1 MWLLSIAVNP
11 LIANLAMERTQ
22 RESYQK
28 ASQSNTECGESHLL
42 LSIKLNTFMIHI
54 KIKTLK
60 YFFLIVLCAA
70 FVNTITAQSNAKP
83 GTHSKIYIV
92 RHAEKLGGDDPL
104 LTDEGNKRV
113 GDLMRVLKNKKISR
127 IYVTEFKRTQNT
139 GDSLRIQLGIDTVQ
153 INADTSCASLFAAIT
168 QHKDWNKSILIIT
181 HSNIIQKVI
190 YKLGIT
196 DFSQENIPAAEFDN
210 LYTVSIKKNK
220 PVLQHIKYGK
230 ASGSSATMKH

>member
-1 MWLLSIAVNP
+1 
-11 LIANLAMERTQ
+11 
-22 RESYQK
+22 
-28 ASQSNTECGESHLL
+28 
-42 LSIKLNTFMIHI
+42 MIHI

-83 GTHSKIYIV
+83 GKHSKIYIV
-92 RHAEKLGGDDPL
+92 RHAEKLDGDDPL
-104 LTDEGNKRV
+104 LTAEGNKRA

-196 DFSQENIPAAEFDN
+196 DFPQENIPAAEFDN

-220 PVLQHIKYGK
+220 PVLQHIKSWRLK
-230 ASGSSATMKH
+230 LQQLMRN